1 MIFLNHLCR
10 GWKIVHPGAS
20 HKRTVNGII
29 VILCRQHSPGMVE
42 YGGVWEPAYTFDAM
56 APDAEDQEG
65 RVFSNKAERV
75 KKEVWV
81 SVRPGATGLGMLRSL
96 RD

>member
-10 GWKIVHPGAS
+10 GWKIVQPGAS

-29 VILCRQHSPGMVE
+29 GILCRQHFPGMVE
-42 YGGVWEPAYTFDAM
+42 YGGVWEPAYTFEHYAA
-56 APDAEDQEG
+56 APDAEDREG

-75 KKEVWV
+75 KGKLWV
-81 SVRPGATGLGMLRSL
+81 SAR
-96 RD
+96 

>member
-20 HKRTVNGII
+20 HKRIVNGII
-29 VILCRQHSPGMVE
+29 GILCRQHFPGMVE
-42 YGGVWEPAYTFDAM
+42 YGGVWEPAYTFEHYAA
-56 APDAEDQEG
+56 APDTEDREG

-75 KKEVWV
+75 KKELWV
-81 SVRPGATGLGMLRSL
+81 SAQ
-96 RD
+96 